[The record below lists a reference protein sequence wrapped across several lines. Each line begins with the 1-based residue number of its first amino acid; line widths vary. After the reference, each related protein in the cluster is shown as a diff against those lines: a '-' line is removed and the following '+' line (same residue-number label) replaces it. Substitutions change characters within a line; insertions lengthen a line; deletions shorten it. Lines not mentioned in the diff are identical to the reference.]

1 MSEQLVIPED
11 FQGEIPTHAADLGRW
26 LRENGVQEDIIGIL
40 VGKFGEARA
49 CIRIKFN

>member
-26 LRENGVQEDIIGIL
+26 MRENGVQEDIIGIL
-40 VGKFGEARA
+40 VGKFGELRGARA
-49 CIRIKFN
+49 Y